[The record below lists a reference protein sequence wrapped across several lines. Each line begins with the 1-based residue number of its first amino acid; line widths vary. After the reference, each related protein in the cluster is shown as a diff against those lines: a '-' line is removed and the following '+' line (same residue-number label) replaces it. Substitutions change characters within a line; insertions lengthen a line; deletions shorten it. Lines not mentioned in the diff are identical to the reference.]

1 MKKIII
7 ALIAAFTLTASV
19 QAAQTNQPQPTE
31 EQVRQAVQLLADAGV
46 MTAGKVV
53 VEHTNRATLR
63 DYLVYFQAAG
73 FALDIAAKM
82 SVVATMIYAT
92 QQISECGTEAQQ
104 IAAAVAV
111 AALGFYAGR
120 LHSAWRVAKNTW

>member
-1 MKKIII
+1 MP
-7 ALIAAFTLTASV
+7 ADRLI
-19 QAAQTNQPQPTE
+19 
-31 EQVRQAVQLLADAGV
+31 
-46 MTAGKVV
+46 
-53 VEHTNRATLR
+53 VEHTNRATLS
-63 DYLVYFQAAG
+63 DYLAYFKAAG

-92 QQISECGTEAQQ
+92 QQMSECGTEAQQ
-104 IAAAVAV
+104 IAAAVVV